1 MFNKSTKE
9 RKNMITY
16 IYNKDSFE
24 NSIEVEN
31 YPFGFKK
38 TKKRFWLETNK
49 KGTRL
54 VSCTLNPKTNE
65 WCKAK
70 TSTYSEV
77 GVLTSEIKEGKNFI
91 SWTGLSSYSSDKD
104 IVEFTRAVD
113 VQQLPTLSQKAI
125 CFLKAK
131 NHAWKGVKVEFVTNP
146 TPEQS
151 EKLKENEEKAKKYLA
166 AVGNK
171 AYNTCLIKN
180 NLK

>member
-1 MFNKSTKE
+1 MT
-9 RKNMITY
+9 TY

-24 NSIEVEN
+24 NSVEVEN
-31 YPFGFKK
+31 YPWGFKK
-38 TKKRFWLETNK
+38 TNKRFWLETNK

-54 VSCTLNPKTNE
+54 VSSTKNPKSGE

-77 GVLTSEIKEGKNFI
+77 GVLTSDIK
-91 SWTGLSSYSSDKD
+91 
-104 IVEFTRAVD
+104 EFTRAVD
-113 VQQLPTLSQKAI
+113 VQQLPELSQKAI

-131 NHAWKGVKVEFVTNP
+131 NHAWKGVKVGFVTNP

-151 EKLKENEEKAKKYLA
+151 EKLKENEKKAKNYLA
-166 AVGNK
+166 AVGSR

>member
-1 MFNKSTKE
+1 MTKS
-9 RKNMITY
+9 Y

-24 NSIEVEN
+24 NSVEVDN
-31 YPFGFKK
+31 YPWGFKK

-54 VSCTLNPKTNE
+54 VSSTQNPKNGE

-70 TSTYSEV
+70 TSTYSSV
-77 GVLTSEIKEGKNFI
+77 GVLTSEIKENKNFV
-91 SWTGLSSYSSDKD
+91 SWKTLSQYSSDKD

-113 VQQLPTLSQKAI
+113 VQQLPKEAQKAI

-131 NHAWKGVKVEFVTNP
+131 NYAWKGVKVEFVTNP

-151 EKLKENEEKAKKYLA
+151 QKLQENSDRAKKYLA
-166 AVGNK
+166 AVGGK

-180 NLK
+180 NLN

>member
-1 MFNKSTKE
+1 MFNESRKE
-9 RKNMITY
+9 TKNMIIY

-24 NSIEVEN
+24 NSVEIDN
-31 YPFGFKK
+31 YPWGFKK
-38 TKKRFWLETNK
+38 TSKRFWLETNK

-54 VSCTLNPKTNE
+54 VSSTKNPKTGE

-70 TSTYSEV
+70 TSTYLKV
-77 GVLTSEIKEGKNFI
+77 GVLVSNIKEGKNFI
-91 SWTGLSSYSSDKD
+91 SWTGLSDYSNDKD

-113 VQQLPTLSQKAI
+113 VQQLPKLSQKAI

>member
-1 MFNKSTKE
+1 MT
-9 RKNMITY
+9 TY

-24 NSIEVEN
+24 NSIEVDN

-38 TKKRFWLETNK
+38 TKKRFWLETNN

-54 VSCTLNPKTNE
+54 VSCTLNPKTNQ

-70 TSTYSEV
+70 TSTYLEV
-77 GVLTSEIKEGKNFI
+77 GVLTSDIKEGKNFI
-91 SWTGLSSYSSDKD
+91 SWTGLSGYSSDKD

-113 VQQLPTLSQKAI
+113 VQQLPKLSQKAI

-131 NHAWKGVKVEFVTNP
+131 NYASKGIKVEFVTNP

-166 AVGNK
+166 AVGSK

-180 NLK
+180 NLS